1 MSTNRKIKIAA
12 IVAATVVV
20 ISCIIIT
27 GWTPIDAVMAAK
39 RQVAA
44 TDDNA
49 ANTFHDYT
57 EEGVVANGNRMPD
70 GTVVNPWIAT
80 EGLSGQERVDAV
92 YAELLART
100 DPQNSNRPSAA
111 LLAEL
116 ALDAEN
122 RTSNKGHTLGV
133 TILDRNQN
141 AAMADRPNEAQ
152 RDFWRDRDY
161 AIEAFAKLK
170 AIWESAEEVYVENLN
185 SYESS
190 FYMVHNGWLIDG
202 ELSPL
207 VVARHSHNAG
217 GHFICFKVRIKDTDE
232 YVVLRYRLECGFQPI
247 EPEYFPVPNVPPVL
261 DNPEPQPDPPSGSDP
276 EPTPTPTLEPKDPD
290 AGYNGRHP
298 DNPDT
303 GGGPNTNND
312 ETVTD
317 DPHPEQNSPD
327 EYHAPDPPKPDTPS
341 SGGNDAPAEPD
352 ASANT
357 GSGSQTV
364 DHDNGRQE
372 TYTDPDTGHQDTGT
386 VQAGDGG
393 DHGDFAQHVDDHPAT
408 VEPHADPAPTTD
420 EPSPGNDGCEAPE

>member
-12 IVAATVVV
+12 IVAAIVVV

-152 RDFWRDRDY
+152 RDFWRNRDY

-185 SYESS
+185 GYESS

-247 EPEYFPVPNVPPVL
+247 EPEYFPVPNVPPVP
-261 DNPEPQPDPPSGSDP
+261 DNPEPPTPTP
-276 EPTPTPTLEPKDPD
+276 EPPTPTPTPPTPTPTPLESK
-290 AGYNGRHP
+290 
-298 DNPDT
+298 NPDGGT
-303 GGGPNTNND
+303 GGGPNADNRK
-312 ETVTD
+312 TD
-317 DPHPEQNSPD
+317 TTEPNTGHSPD
-327 EYHAPDPPKPDTPS
+327 EYIAPAPPSEDKP
-341 SGGNDAPAEPD
+341 SGGDSPTEKPD
-352 ASANT
+352 ASSGT
-357 GSGSQTV
+357 RSGSQTV

-372 TYTDPDTGHQDTGT
+372 TYTDPDTGAQDTGT
-386 VQAGDGG
+386 VQAGDGR
-393 DHGDFAQHVDDHPAT
+393 DHGDFAQQVDDHPAT
-408 VEPHADPAPTTD
+408 VEQHADPAPTTD
-420 EPSPGNDGCEAPE
+420 NPSPGNDECEAPE